1 MSKGDE
7 QEKKQIEENK
17 KNPTGNLGDS
27 INRSMIG
34 DLGTLSQGGCLTKII
49 TVVIIIGGILILSRC
64 TN

>member
-17 KNPTGNLGDS
+17 KNPTGNIGDS

-34 DLGTLSQGGCLTKII
+34 NLGALSQGGCLTKMI